1 MVRSSGFLSSSPLY
15 SWQYRVAPEIGLF
28 LQRGLRGKHGGDSG
42 RNKLKGLQ
50 NKIYVIV
57 RNAESKVYSH
67 PALVVR
73 SVTAL
78 CYRSGTWGDCIFVD
92 LPTQREASI
101 AVAAAGFD
109 WPATIR

>member
-1 MVRSSGFLSSSPLY
+1 VKSSGFLSSSPLY
-15 SWQYRVAPEIGLF
+15 SWQYHVAPEIGLF

-42 RNKLKGLQ
+42 RNKLQGLQ

-57 RNAESKVYSH
+57 RNAESKVYNH

-78 CYRSGTWGDCIFVD
+78 CYCSGSWGDCIFVH

-101 AVAAAGFD
+101 AVAEAGFD